1 MLNRKNLNVALS
13 FVVVALVASFA
24 SAQEGHEAAAATAE
38 AATGLGDKVK
48 MLIALAAGLGMA
60 IASLGGAMGQGRAVA
75 AALEG
80 IARNPGAKSAVQT
93 PMIIGLAL
101 IESLV
106 LLTFVISIMLVGKI

>member
-13 FVVVALVASFA
+13 FVAVVLVASFV
-24 SAQEGHEAAAATAE
+24 SAQEAGHAE
-38 AATGLGDKVK
+38 AATTGLGEKVK
-48 MLIALAAGLGMA
+48 MLLALAAGLGMA

>member
-13 FVVVALVASFA
+13 FAAVVLVASFA
-24 SAQEGHEAAAATAE
+24 SAQEGHEAAATTA
-38 AATGLGDKVK
+38 AGLGEKVK

-60 IASLGGAMGQGRAVA
+60 IASLGGAMGQGKAVA

>member
-1 MLNRKNLNVALS
+1 MLNRKNLSTAIS
-13 FVVVALVASFA
+13 FVAVALVASFA
-24 SAQEGHEAAAATAE
+24 MADDTAVAATT
-38 AATGLGDKVK
+38 AATTGLGEKVK
-48 MLIALAAGLGMA
+48 MLLAIAAGLGMA
-60 IASLGGAMGQGRAVA
+60 SASVGGALGQGKAVA